1 MTAANETYD
10 VFVSYSRADT
20 RHAQDI
26 DSVLRASGLKSF
38 FDRRSLGVGLPW
50 IPALESAIG
59 EAKAAIVLIGPHGFG
74 NTQQYERQAAIIRQS
89 HDATFRIV
97 PVFLPDAKTDRPF
110 DFLHKLTWI
119 DFSHVA
125 KVFFQPSR

>member
-74 NTQQYERQAAIIRQS
+74 NTQQYERQAAIIR
-89 HDATFRIV
+89 
-97 PVFLPDAKTDRPF
+97 
-110 DFLHKLTWI
+110 
-119 DFSHVA
+119 
-125 KVFFQPSR
+125 